1 LSLGIACRVWTG
13 TARRLLSRCRTPA
26 NHGSEDPQHVEML
39 ASRRD
44 GSTAIEGR
52 DGRARGWGRGRSN
65 GSPTRPP
72 RRAPGDAGAVLR
84 TKDANQHHGGAGG
97 SEPRDDGSMPA
108 TEEHAWEVDRTIVRR
123 ARHDGRERDS
133 PVIPR
138 GFVART
144 CALQKQTY
152 AAQNYP
158 VHAVAVAP
166 TRRTRSHAHA
176 VTYARASCATK
187 RRRRGRR
194 QSPSRIRITKQNPGI
209 LLLEIRPT
217 T

>member
-1 LSLGIACRVWTG
+1 LPLGIACRVWTR

-123 ARHDGRERDS
+123 AR
-133 PVIPR
+133 PTA
-138 GFVART
+138 ARHG
-144 CALQKQTY
+144 QD
-152 AAQNYP
+152 
-158 VHAVAVAP
+158 
-166 TRRTRSHAHA
+166 
-176 VTYARASCATK
+176 
-187 RRRRGRR
+187 
-194 QSPSRIRITKQNPGI
+194 
-209 LLLEIRPT
+209 PT
-217 T
+217 TAASEIHLSFPGVLSLVRALYRSKPTLHKIIRSMQ